1 MSQCIDVILTSKV
14 CILLSV
20 DFFRNRMQVKNAFAN
35 IKMSHVL
42 SLAEVSY
49 PKLPPSEFLN
59 SWEMST
65 SSSVSTSGN
74 DHHRWMSLNRNQSIN
89 RISIN
94 RTFIL
99 SETSTSSSGNS
110 RSHQEGNDGKRP
122 PSPPSDDQHCLRLL
136 SKSGNSSRISTS
148 SPFEKFSRR
157 CMEKERMTTKLSRCH
172 AKKWWQTGSKCVKR
186 SLICS
191 QCKRMFHKD
200 FGLRTH
206 RCHGSSIGA
215 PNKRFQCEICQA
227 RLKMQSVKG
236 HIKNKHQ
243 LEMKEYSALYHRKL
257 FNCEICDDAVDMNRA
272 SIVGHL
278 KKIHFLSLKDY
289 CAFYGKLHDRKS
301 LEVWRKR

>member
-1 MSQCIDVILTSKV
+1 
-14 CILLSV
+14 
-20 DFFRNRMQVKNAFAN
+20 
-35 IKMSHVL
+35 
-42 SLAEVSY
+42 
-49 PKLPPSEFLN
+49 
-59 SWEMST
+59 
-65 SSSVSTSGN
+65 
-74 DHHRWMSLNRNQSIN
+74 
-89 RISIN
+89 
-94 RTFIL
+94 
-99 SETSTSSSGNS
+99 
-110 RSHQEGNDGKRP
+110 
-122 PSPPSDDQHCLRLL
+122 
-136 SKSGNSSRISTS
+136 
-148 SPFEKFSRR
+148 
-157 CMEKERMTTKLSRCH
+157 MEKERMTTKLSRCH

-236 HIKNKHQ
+236 HIENKHQ

-301 LEVWRKR
+301 LEVWRKRCDRD